1 MWPSCACGVEANTS
15 KGKPCTCCEAPS
27 HCRAPGGSRIS
38 RSGSLQ
44 QLAPESGAI
53 VSCRRSCPGH
63 AADEDEEEEV
73 DEEEEEDEEE
83 EKEAMEKEPHL
94 TQMRLALPDISDPAE
109 LCALPRMI
117 SLTAQGIA
125 EAAKGRLR
133 KPKPRQNRRRGRRRR
148 RRKVGKKWPTV
159 TILCA
164 PLCATVGCLRHCGLC
179 QASRS
184 WQLIVCLTFL

>member
-1 MWPSCACGVEANTS
+1 MTRSCPVSSPWRLWPSCACGVEANTS

-94 TQMRLALPDISDPAE
+94 IQMRLALADISE
-109 LCALPRMI
+109 NL
-117 SLTAQGIA
+117 LT
-125 EAAKGRLR
+125 L
-133 KPKPRQNRRRGRRRR
+133 
-148 RRKVGKKWPTV
+148 
-159 TILCA
+159 LSC
-164 PLCATVGCLRHCGLC
+164 CGGV
-179 QASRS
+179 R
-184 WQLIVCLTFL
+184 VCNNP

>member
-1 MWPSCACGVEANTS
+1 MSLILIKLSQC
-15 KGKPCTCCEAPS
+15 K
-27 HCRAPGGSRIS
+27 IS

-94 TQMRLALPDISDPAE
+94 IQMRLALADISSDPAE

-125 EAAKGRLR
+125 EAAKGS
-133 KPKPRQNRRRGRRRR
+133 QNQDKIEEEGEEDDDDDEELAM
-148 RRKVGKKWPTV
+148 
-159 TILCA
+159 LCA
-164 PLCATVGCLRHCGLC
+164 WFKTKYCKQR
-179 QASRS
+179 
-184 WQLIVCLTFL
+184 